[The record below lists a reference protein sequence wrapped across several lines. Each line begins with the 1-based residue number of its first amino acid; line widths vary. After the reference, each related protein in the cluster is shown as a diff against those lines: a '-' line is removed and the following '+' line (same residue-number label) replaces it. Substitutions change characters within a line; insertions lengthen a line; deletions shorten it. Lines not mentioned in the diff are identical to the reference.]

1 MRKRNGEAW
10 QAAVEDFGDADLR
23 DRRRVDRLLAMVAGV
38 YERPSGLIS
47 EVFRRPAELHGAY
60 DFVENDKVAPAALVE
75 ALGRATARR
84 CAGLPFVHVVVDGSS
99 ITLADHAETKDFGTL
114 GSGKRTS
121 RGLKVINALAVDP
134 LGTPKGLLTQ
144 QYWARPKR
152 KKKSVT
158 ERRRLRPEEKETR
171 YWKEAI
177 EEANRQ
183 CEAVGVKPHFILDR
197 EGDAHDLLLT
207 LLQLDAAFTVRASW
221 DRVVDDQG
229 TDKQYLRAT
238 MAKSK
243 PLSIEGFEVRGSD
256 KRRARTARLE
266 LRARRLPI
274 RLRCKRT
281 RKDAWT
287 ELTVVWLREVGSTPA
302 GEKPLDWML
311 YTTVPVRSAEDA
323 RRVVRTYEKRWR
335 IEDFHKTWK
344 SGVCNVEKTQLR
356 SANAV
361 MRWAIMLAARA
372 ARVER
377 LKHVSREH
385 PDKPAS
391 EELTPEELQVLVVA
405 ARTVK
410 KRAERL
416 PTTSMTMAEATE
428 WIARLGGYTGKSSG
442 GPPGSI
448 TIGRGLEALQYI
460 VLGAR
465 ISREMGRRG
474 Q

>member
-1 MRKRNGEAW
+1 MRKRHSEAW
-10 QAAVEDFGDADLR
+10 QAAIEDFGDADLR
-23 DRRRVDRLLAMVAGV
+23 DRRRTDRLLAMVAGV
-38 YERPSGLIS
+38 YERPNGLIS
-47 EVFRRPAELHGAY
+47 EVFRRAADLHGAY
-60 DFVENDKVAPAALVE
+60 DFVENDKVAPSALIE

-84 CAGLPFVHVVVDGSS
+84 CTGLPFVHVVIDGSS

-114 GSGKRTS
+114 GSGKGAS
-121 RGLKVINALAVDP
+121 RGLKVMSALALDP
-134 LGTPKGLLTQ
+134 FGAPKGLLTQ

-152 KKKSVT
+152 KRKSAT
-158 ERRRLRPEEKETR
+158 ERRRLQPEEKETR
-171 YWKEAI
+171 YWLEAI
-177 EEANRQ
+177 VEANRQ
-183 CEAVGVKPHFILDR
+183 CAAVGVKPHFILDR
-197 EGDAHDLLLT
+197 EGDAYDLLLT
-207 LLQLDAAFTVRASW
+207 MLQLDAAFTVRVSW
-221 DRVVDDQG
+221 DRVVGDQG
-229 TDKQYLRAT
+229 ADKQYLRAT
-238 MAKSK
+238 LARRK
-243 PLSIEGFEVRGSD
+243 PLVVETFNVPGSD

-266 LRARRLPI
+266 LRTQRLPI
-274 RLRCKRT
+274 RLINKRT
-281 RKDAWT
+281 NKETWP
-287 ELTVVWLREVGSTPA
+287 ELTVVWLREVGTTPA
-302 GEKPLDWML
+302 GENPLDWML
-311 YTTVPVRSAEDA
+311 YTTVPVHSAEDA

-356 SANAV
+356 SAHAV

-377 LKHVSREH
+377 LKHLSREH

-391 EELTPEELQVLVVA
+391 EELTPEELRVLVVA
-405 ARTVK
+405 ARTIK
-410 KRAERL
+410 KRAERV

-448 TIGRGLEALQYI
+448 TIGRGLEALHYM